1 MPGISYVK
9 CNETTDM
16 WKMCYTNKFGL
27 AYFSHLAH
35 IQMCAFCISF
45 TVYISCSTFQIQKC
59 NKYSEKQKTSIRN
72 E

>member
-9 CNETTDM
+9 RNETTDM

-27 AYFSHLAH
+27 AYFSHSAH

-45 TVYISCSTFQIQKC
+45 TVYI
-59 NKYSEKQKTSIRN
+59 
-72 E
+72 